1 VEPVLRRFAEWHGAE
16 IRGSTELVS
25 FEERQDGV
33 LAQLRDRVSGN
44 ETRVFADYLVAA
56 DGARSRVRRTL
67 GIGSTGRGTL
77 SHNMAVVFT
86 AERLPKSERK
96 MVLYYL
102 RNPGF
107 TGAYISPDLDGR
119 AVISVEYDPEKE
131 RRDDFTEERCIA
143 LIRAALGTDDVEP
156 NIIEVNSWEMASR
169 VADRMSTKRIFIA
182 GDAAHTM
189 PPTGGLGGQT
199 AIQDGFDI
207 AWKLAMVLRGEAG
220 PRLLATYEEERKP
233 VGEKTTAL
241 QTSNYAARMRPDR
254 EDIAS
259 TIIEDDYAGVAFGY
273 RYRSKAIIPDCPDDG
288 TFAENPMQPSGRPG
302 TRAPHLVFEAKGRL
316 VSTLDLVAGGFV
328 LLLGRN
334 ADAFADAGARLIR
347 EEDAPMTRLRLGADL
362 TEPGSGTE
370 PGFEQGFG
378 VGPRGAVLLRPD
390 GFIAWRARDAV
401 ADADGALTEALT
413 RVLCRPFDMK
423 RQEWAPTRGAA

>member
-1 VEPVLRRFAEWHGAE
+1 
-16 IRGSTELVS
+16 
-25 FEERQDGV
+25 
-33 LAQLRDRVSGN
+33 
-44 ETRVFADYLVAA
+44 
-56 DGARSRVRRTL
+56 
-67 GIGSTGRGTL
+67 
-77 SHNMAVVFT
+77 
-86 AERLPKSERK
+86 
-96 MVLYYL
+96 
-102 RNPGF
+102 
-107 TGAYISPDLDGR
+107 
-119 AVISVEYDPEKE
+119 VEYDPEKE
-131 RRDDFTEERCIA
+131 RREDFTKERCIA

-169 VADRMSTKRIFIA
+169 VADRMSTNRIFIT

-207 AWKLAMVLRGEAG
+207 AWKLTMVLRGEAG
-220 PRLLATYEEERKP
+220 PGLLATYEEERKP

-273 RYRSKAIIPDCPDDG
+273 RYRSRAIIPDGPDDG
-288 TFAENPMQPSGRPG
+288 AFAENPMQPSGRPG

-316 VSTLDLVAGGFV
+316 ISTLDLTAGGFV
-328 LLLGRN
+328 LLLGRD
-334 ADAFADAGARLIR
+334 ADAFADAAARLIR
-347 EEDAPMTRLRLGADL
+347 EEGAPMARLRLGTDL
-362 TEPGSGTE
+362 TEPGGGK

-390 GFIAWRARDAV
+390 GFIAWRAKDAV
-401 ADADGALTEALT
+401 ADADEALTQALT
-413 RVLCRPFDMK
+413 RVLCRPFNMK